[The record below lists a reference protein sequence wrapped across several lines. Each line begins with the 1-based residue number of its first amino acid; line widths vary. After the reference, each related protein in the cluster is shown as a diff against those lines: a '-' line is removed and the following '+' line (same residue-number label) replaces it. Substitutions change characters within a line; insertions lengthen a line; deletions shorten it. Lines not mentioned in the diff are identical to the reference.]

1 MIDIVGDGCFQMT
14 LQELATAVIYEIP
27 VIVCVMNNGWLGM
40 VRQWQEL
47 FHGERFSQT
56 HLLATV
62 PDYKALAEAYGALGV
77 RVDREEDARRRDHG
91 RGRERPGPC
100 VIDFR
105 VDHEEKVYPM
115 VPAGGGSDDIIDQS
129 GSTTTTSGSRSGS
142 DGRRAHRTR

>member
-1 MIDIVGDGCFQMT
+1 MT

-27 VIVCVMNNGWLGM
+27 VIVCLMNNGWLGM

-62 PDYKALAEAYGALGV
+62 PDYKALAEAYGALGF
-77 RVDREEDARRRDHG
+77 RVDREEDVDAAIMAAVESG
-91 RGRERPGPC
+91 RPC

-115 VPAGGGSDDIIDQS
+115 IPAGGGSDDIVDQEWVEDDNLWI
-129 GSTTTTSGSRSGS
+129 G
-142 DGRRAHRTR
+142 DGV